1 MTVQPGSL
9 TRQQLYDRIRES
21 SKDEV
26 ILEEMIRLGFWR
38 SGEGQPTLPA
48 DLIKRRGDIQREI
61 AELHKHQ
68 ALWRDPETA
77 LKEMHK
83 RRKKEAMAR
92 RKETKLRNA
101 KTRHERALA
110 WHERRKTEI
119 LYLGEGVSAGLRPDA
134 ATKPLKSGLPE
145 LANPKALADAI
156 GIPLAELRFLA
167 YDRALSR
174 TSHYQRFTIA
184 KKSGGERLISAPM
197 PRLKRAQYWV
207 LDNLVG
213 KVPVHEAAQGFVP
226 GRSIL
231 TNAERH
237 VGRDV
242 VVNLD
247 LKDFFPTL
255 TFRRIKG
262 KFRGLGYPEAV
273 ATVLALLCTEPD
285 TDEIELDGER
295 LFVSRGPRRL
305 PQGAP
310 TSPMLTNLVC
320 SRLDA
325 RLSALA
331 GSLGFTYTRY
341 ADDMTFSASGEGAGK
356 VAILLKMIG
365 EIVANEGFTIH
376 PDKTRVMRR
385 GRRQEVTGL
394 TVNERVAVPRDTLRR
409 FRALL
414 HGIAKTGPEGKRWG
428 VARDVFDGA
437 LGFAYFVRMV
447 TPALGET
454 LVAET
459 AALAKRHGKTP
470 PPPMSRA
477 PAFRARSAY
486 REQGLPLER
495 WWSPA
500 ERPAP
505 EPEPILIAPPPGS
518 VGSTPSDRP
527 TRSALGSVAGI
538 RSRMQVDGRDG
549 VWGPGPAANS
559 PFGDTPSRPSSLSG
573 SLLRLSATLF
583 KIAGVLLLF
592 SIGLIIAP
600 HLAILAAAF
609 LAGFYLYRKFTK
621 R

>member
-26 ILEEMIRLGFWR
+26 ILEEMIRLGFWKA
-38 SGEGQPTLPA
+38 GDGKPNLPA
-48 DLIKRRGDIQREI
+48 ELIKRRGDVQREI
-61 AELHKHQ
+61 GELHKQQ

-83 RRKKEAMAR
+83 RRKREAMAR

-101 KTRHERALA
+101 KSRHERALA
-110 WHERRKTEI
+110 WHERRKSEL
-119 LYLGEGVSAGLRPDA
+119 LYLGEGVSGGLRPDA
-134 ATKPLKSGLPE
+134 SSKPLKSGLPE
-145 LANPKALADAI
+145 IASPKALADLM
-156 GIPLAELRFLA
+156 GLPLAELRFLA
-167 YDRALSR
+167 YDRALSKI
-174 TSHYQRFTIA
+174 SHYQRFTIP
-184 KKSGGERLISAPM
+184 KKTGGERLISAPM
-197 PRLKRAQYWV
+197 PRLKRTQYWV
-207 LDNLVG
+207 LDNVLA
-213 KVPVHEAAQGFVP
+213 KVPVHPAAHGFVP
-226 GRSIL
+226 DRSIL
-231 TNAERH
+231 TNAAQH
-237 VGRDV
+237 VGREV

-255 TFRRIKG
+255 TFRRVKG

-295 LFVSRGPRRL
+295 LFVSRGQRRL

-320 SRLDA
+320 TRLDT
-325 RLSALA
+325 RLSVLA
-331 GSLGFTYTRY
+331 ASLGFTYTRY

-356 VAILLKMIG
+356 VAILLKVVG
-365 EIVANEGFTIH
+365 EIVANEGFTVH

-414 HGIAKTGPEGKRWG
+414 HGIAKMGPEGKRWG

-447 TPALGET
+447 TPALGAT
-454 LVAET
+454 LVTEIAT
-459 AALAKRHGKTP
+459 LAARHGKTP
-470 PPPMSRA
+470 PAPASRA
-477 PAFRARSAY
+477 PVFRARSAHP
-486 REQGLPLER
+486 EQGLPLER
-495 WWSPA
+495 WWTPA

-505 EPEPILIAPPPGS
+505 APEPILVEPPKPA
-518 VGSTPSDRP
+518 TPTQPAP
-527 TRSALGSVAGI
+527 TRSALGAAAGA
-538 RSRMQVDGRDG
+538 RAQMQEPQRAS
-549 VWGPGPAANS
+549 VWGQVSNQNQPSGPRTGGVTGTL
-559 PFGDTPSRPSSLSG
+559 F
-573 SLLRLSATLF
+573 RLSRNLF
-583 KIAGVLLLF
+583 LLAGGLF
-592 SIGLIIAP
+592 VFAFGIGVAP
-600 HLAILAAAF
+600 KLTF
-609 LAGFYLYRKFTK
+609 LAVFFLLGFFAYRYFTK